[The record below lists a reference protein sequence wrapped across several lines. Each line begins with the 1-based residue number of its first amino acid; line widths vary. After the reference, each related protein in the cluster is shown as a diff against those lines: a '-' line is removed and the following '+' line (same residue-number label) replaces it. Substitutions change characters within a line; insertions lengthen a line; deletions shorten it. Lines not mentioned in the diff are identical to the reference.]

1 MRYPQDLRNSIVK
14 RLLSEEINY
23 EEAAQEYGVSK
34 QSLYHWVSEARKK
47 ARTVS
52 RRTTNHNEMS
62 TNIPLP
68 NGISFTKMYHAYV
81 LCQHFGLDSTQAG
94 QICRREG
101 LMMEDVKTF
110 AKAVR
115 NLDLTDPKEVESLV
129 STSKQNRSKIKALES
144 ENRKAQTEI
153 AKKDKVTAELSAL
166 LVLSKKAEAIWGD
179 KES

>member
-1 MRYPQDLRNSIVK
+1 MGYPQDLRNSIVK
-14 RLLSEEINY
+14 RLLSQEINY

-34 QSLYHWVSEARKK
+34 QSMYHWVSEARKK

-101 LMMEDVKTF
+101 LMMEDIKTF

-115 NLDLTDPKEVESLV
+115 NLDLTDPKEVESLI
-129 STSKQNRSKIKALES
+129 STSKQNRSKIKEPS
-144 ENRKAQTEI
+144 CI
-153 AKKDKVTAELSAL
+153 CMGKKIQPLHGYA
-166 LVLSKKAEAIWGD
+166 
-179 KES
+179 